1 MKTRYEMQSDILD
14 DIMQNITS
22 DYNLG
27 LVREAV
33 RTYLEN
39 FSNDELQTEL
49 NERAQQWDIRIMS
62 ILAI

>member
-1 MKTRYEMQSDILD
+1 MSRYEMQSDILD

-27 LVREAV
+27 MVREAV

-49 NERAQQWDIRIMS
+49 NERAQQ
-62 ILAI
+62 